1 MSTVLSFLQPVQRLW
16 EETVNNSV
24 ILWQYLVQREMDSLC
39 FLSCEVGVNGSKQAI
54 LRSYMLLLW
63 IFMKAEQFL
72 CFQSTA

>member
-54 LRSYMLLLW
+54 LLW